1 MPAQNASSPSAK
13 RLSSSK
19 LKSTIKVPRDIN
31 ALANKSDEEVQKK
44 DSAEDQEYFGNEPFT
59 FEELKKHWQAFA
71 SQKEAEGKNFEHMVL
86 QQEIYLKDTTTIV
99 IKFTNPVKIDILDK
113 FRADLITYLKTKLN
127 NGKISLEIEMIE
139 EEAKRKMYTNSDKFN
154 YLAEKNP
161 IVKQLRDR
169 LGLDPDF

>member
-1 MPAQNASSPSAK
+1 
-13 RLSSSK
+13 
-19 LKSTIKVPRDIN
+19 
-31 ALANKSDEEVQKK
+31 
-44 DSAEDQEYFGNEPFT
+44 
-59 FEELKKHWQAFA
+59 
-71 SQKEAEGKNFEHMVL
+71 MVL
-86 QQEIYLKDTTTIV
+86 QQEIYLKDATTIA

-113 FRADLITYLKTKLN
+113 FRSDLITHLKSKLN

-139 EEAKRKMYTNSDKFN
+139 EETKRKMYTNSDKFN